1 MHISQVPPAIRC
13 AYFVD
18 AGFAIAFVVDRTLG
32 CPLGDLFSQKFLDLD
47 GERNLPTWYS
57 SQKLFLI
64 GALFLLA
71 AWTCQRERM
80 PKCWLLAVLGAG
92 FLGLSA
98 DEFIGLHEQLA
109 FRIDGWLLAGGHRT
123 ATVFHRTGIWMFVL
137 IVPVLA
143 VLLAAVAAF
152 RRLWSERGVTGLLSA
167 GLVICFGGAFSDVLI
182 NFVSGYHAKTL
193 QVTLEEFLEMAGATT
208 ILWGIHRMLSS
219 RGFFR

>member
-1 MHISQVPPAIRC
+1 MHISPVPTAIRC

-18 AGFAIAFVVDRTLG
+18 AGIAIAFVADRTLG
-32 CPLGDLFSQKFLDLD
+32 CPLGDLVSDKFLDVD

-71 AWTCQRERM
+71 AWSCQRERI
-80 PKCWLLAVLGAG
+80 PRSWLLAALGAG

-109 FRIDGWLLAGGHRT
+109 FAIDRWVLAGGHRS
-123 ATVFHRTGIWMFVL
+123 ATLFHRTGIWMFVL

-143 VLLAAVAAF
+143 ALLAAVAALT
-152 RRLWSERGVTGLLSA
+152 RLWSDRGVTWLLCTGLLIY
-167 GLVICFGGAFSDVLI
+167 LGGAFSDVLI
-182 NFVSGYHAKTL
+182 NFMSGYHARTL
-193 QVTLEEFLEMAGATT
+193 QFAMEEFLEMAGATT
-208 ILWGIHRMLSS
+208 ILWGTHRVLSL
-219 RGFFR
+219 RGFLR